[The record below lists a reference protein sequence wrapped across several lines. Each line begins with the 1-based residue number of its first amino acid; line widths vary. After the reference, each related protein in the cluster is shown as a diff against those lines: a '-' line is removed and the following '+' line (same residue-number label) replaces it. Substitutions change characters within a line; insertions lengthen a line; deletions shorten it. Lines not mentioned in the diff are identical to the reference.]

1 MSLLI
6 PFMVVVVVG
15 LGFVIERS
23 SMTKNMKA
31 VTRLAVLGIAL
42 AITFYWVRA
51 TAAASYSG
59 GYSDGR
65 SRLVAHG

>member
-23 SMTKNMKA
+23 SMTKNMKS

-51 TAAASYSG
+51 TAAAI
-59 GYSDGR
+59 
-65 SRLVAHG
+65 

>member
-1 MSLLI
+1 MSFLI

-15 LGFVIERS
+15 FGFVIERS

-31 VTRLAVLGIAL
+31 VSRLAVLGIVL

-51 TAAASYSG
+51 TVVAS
-59 GYSDGR
+59 
-65 SRLVAHG
+65 